1 MSRGH
6 RPHAARAG
14 RVAVRST
21 GAALWVLLAGVL
33 PAQTPGVVAT
43 QTAQVV
49 SKVFELGALPYF
61 VGGGLSASLTDG
73 DVQTSLLG
81 GELLATRQ
89 VGRWTGGLY
98 AGGARAE
105 VDGTLVNEYHGINLG
120 LGLTIAPATR
130 VLLVQQWSRAPFNGL
145 DYQGVTSLLLAH
157 ERMLLGAVS
166 LGAFGGVGNTVD
178 RFLVEGARIRDE
190 FYNGQVGLFARRPL
204 AGGNGLLLSAS
215 MATGLDREPNSA
227 VSARAAV
234 ETRLVGPLMLETSY
248 AIVRDERPLSGRE
261 RVNQQLQV
269 MLKTIIVPRG

>member
-1 MSRGH
+1 MADAVTHLFSMRH
-6 RPHAARAG
+6 LRA
-14 RVAVRST
+14 VIAV
-21 GAALWVLLAGVL
+21 GAVLLANAL

-73 DVQTSLLG
+73 DVQTSVLG

-89 VGRWTGGLY
+89 AGRWAGGLY

-105 VDGTLVNEYHGINLG
+105 VDGTVVNEYHGINLG
-120 LGLTIAPATR
+120 IGYRIATSTR
-130 VLLVQQWSRAPFNGL
+130 VLVIQQWTRAPFNGL

-157 ERMLLGAVS
+157 ERALPGAVS
-166 LGAFGGVGNTVD
+166 LGAFGGVGNTAD
-178 RFLVEGARIRDE
+178 RFLFEGGRLRTGFSNAQLG
-190 FYNGQVGLFARRPL
+190 FFARRAL
-204 AGGNGLLLSAS
+204 DGGNGLLVSGS
-215 MATGLDREPNSA
+215 WVTGLNSEPNTA
-227 VSARAAV
+227 LAARAAV

-248 AIVRDERPLSGRE
+248 AIARDERPLTGRS

-269 MLKTIIVPRG
+269 TLKSVLMPGR